1 MGARTQAFLGY
12 TSEAPS
18 PAWFP
23 VILTWTHSGA
33 PKAPSD
39 AGGGPVVRTLAALG
53 PGEPHAEDRYWG
65 REELWEP
72 VSVNA
77 HMQLCLLEGQ

>member
-1 MGARTQAFLGY
+1 MVGARTQAFLGY

-33 PKAPSD
+33 PKVSSP
-39 AGGGPVVRTLAALG
+39 RTLAALG
-53 PGEPHAEDRYWG
+53 PGEPHAEHRYWG